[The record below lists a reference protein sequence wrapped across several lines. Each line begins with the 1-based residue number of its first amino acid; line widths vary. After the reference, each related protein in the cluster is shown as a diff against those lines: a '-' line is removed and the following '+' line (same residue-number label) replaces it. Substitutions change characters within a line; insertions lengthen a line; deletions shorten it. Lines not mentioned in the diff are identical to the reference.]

1 MALASTVTN
10 TARFAALEQEVLAA
24 RLTPVKRGTPS
35 STPKKQRQQKP
46 KIVSPRFRPPMASPG
61 KRSRAFESPEA
72 REWPSWMKK
81 VDEPSHA
88 GAESTAEPAAAS
100 PEAPTATLPPPAYS
114 DPPRTDPPRVNA
126 VAPAGLQRSKTLPR
140 LRSQGSSRLPM
151 GLPPRILSLATGRPS
166 GVTPHR
172 SLRSADE
179 VASQI
184 ASGHMHLQHVLLAGH
199 LLGTAGR
206 DVPALPHAR
215 THARTHAW
223 PVLSPTRPRRML
235 RPRRSKS
242 SGPRRAGGARA
253 GQLLRS
259 RSLIANAVASGAPAP
274 LPQTSGGGRIRATP
288 GGLCLLLPPL
298 TRPIRTAQSLSVCVC
313 ASSRR
318 AAGEPER
325 REGRGAGQ

>member
-215 THARTHAW
+215 THARTRGPSFRPPVRAECFVHAGRN
-223 PVLSPTRPRRML
+223 PQD
-235 RPRRSKS
+235 
-242 SGPRRAGGARA
+242 RAARA
-253 GQLLRS
+253 ARVPGSCSARDRSSQTPPPAVRLR
-259 RSLIANAVASGAPAP
+259 RCCPK
-274 LPQTSGGGRIRATP
+274 
-288 GGLCLLLPPL
+288 
-298 TRPIRTAQSLSVCVC
+298 RPEEEVESEQRQEASVCC
-313 ASSRR
+313 CRR
-318 AAGEPER
+318 
-325 REGRGAGQ
+325 